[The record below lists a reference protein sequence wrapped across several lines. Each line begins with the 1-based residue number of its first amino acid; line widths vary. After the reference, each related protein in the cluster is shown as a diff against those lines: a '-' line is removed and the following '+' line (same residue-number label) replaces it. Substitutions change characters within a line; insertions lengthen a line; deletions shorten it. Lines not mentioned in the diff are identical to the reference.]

1 MGLLLGVGMTV
12 VVGSALMVGV
22 WAVCVGLVLFC
33 CRNVI
38 VGVGSVKTFCLSKF
52 DGRKS

>member
-1 MGLLLGVGMTV
+1 VELLLGVGV
-12 VVGSALMVGV
+12 IVGVGNALVFDV

-38 VGVGSVKTFCLSKF
+38 VGVGSVKTFGLSKF